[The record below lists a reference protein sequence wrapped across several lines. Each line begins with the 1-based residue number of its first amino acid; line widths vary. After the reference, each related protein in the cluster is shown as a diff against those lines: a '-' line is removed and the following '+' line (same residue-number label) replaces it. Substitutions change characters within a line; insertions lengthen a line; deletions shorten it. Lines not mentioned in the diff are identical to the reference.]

1 MIRLLYSALFVVVLA
16 LTYTYLMREHLT
28 TEERVDKLEKEYKK
42 LDETIKT
49 QESRMGGAAA
59 DAANKQT
66 LLQSNVNQ

>member
-1 MIRLLYSALFVVVLA
+1 
-16 LTYTYLMREHLT
+16 MREHLT
-28 TEERVDKLEKEYKK
+28 TEERVEKLEKEYKK